1 MSGHRIFPYRFL
13 HGGRLKKSNCLP
25 TNAVFKTNI
34 PLEGNLSFCRGM
46 IWHEGERGNR
56 DTTQILSMTLNSNF
70 LCSILSGCL
79 RLYDYIC
86 AGSNKTPN
94 HIIAVST
101 GTSHFVG
108 ARWGNRKCINAR
120 KYILRSLGPDLLKH
134 VKQENMNSNPFC
146 KVSKGTCHFVGA

>member
-120 KYILRSLGPDLLKH
+120 KYILRSLEARPFEACEARK
-134 VKQENMNSNPFC
+134 NSNPFC